1 LLCLIPPLAMFCAI
15 VRLRAYRPSWLAA
28 ALLAGTVAGIV
39 LGALQVVGRDSTSP
53 WYLYRDTNIGAGV
66 GFFANANHMAS
77 LLVIALPFAAAIAAA
92 GKSRNI
98 QRYSALLAVL
108 AGLALLL
115 IVGIALNGSIAGFA
129 LAVPVVAASALI
141 LLKPS
146 RLLRRTLVLLAGLS
160 VIAAIGLM
168 AASSIGGTKVGQDA
182 SAAVESR
189 EQILQTTGRAIADYL
204 PAGSGLGSFRKVYR
218 LYESPGTVTNEYVIH
233 AHNDYAELA
242 LELGVPGVI
251 LMALFLAWSAGAAWA
266 VFGRSEGSPFGRA
279 AAIASAAL
287 LAHSLVDFP
296 LRTAALSTCFA
307 MCLALL
313 ADRRL
318 PQRQDAAD
326 LRPTRHLVIG

>member
-1 LLCLIPPLAMFCAI
+1 
-15 VRLRAYRPSWLAA
+15 
-28 ALLAGTVAGIV
+28 
-39 LGALQVVGRDSTSP
+39 
-53 WYLYRDTNIGAGV
+53 
-66 GFFANANHMAS
+66 
-77 LLVIALPFAAAIAAA
+77 
-92 GKSRNI
+92 
-98 QRYSALLAVL
+98 
-108 AGLALLL
+108 
-115 IVGIALNGSIAGFA
+115 
-129 LAVPVVAASALI
+129 
-141 LLKPS
+141 
-146 RLLRRTLVLLAGLS
+146 
-160 VIAAIGLM
+160 M

-182 SAAVESR
+182 TAAVESR
-189 EQILQTTGRAIADYL
+189 EQILQTTGRAMADYL

-251 LMALFLAWSAGAAWA
+251 LMALFLAWWAGAAWA
-266 VFGRSEGSPFGRA
+266 VFGRSEGSPFARA